1 MPINTAT
8 TTLQRWL
15 RDYCSQSAMLT
26 GCVVVT
32 STQHGEHT
40 RILAEWPE
48 RNDINQSL
56 IDAGMIALKRN
67 SEGIVVPPIVQSA
80 DGPQRIVEVLLNHA
94 HERCIIV
101 LGVKNPNDSVA
112 QGYLNDLRSLKGR
125 LEELLKSADNLNA
138 ALSATLLNLQLS
150 LLGPDRLDVAAA
162 ALTNEVANTYRFD
175 RCSLGLIEDGRIRV
189 AAVSHGAMIE
199 QRQALLRKL
208 AAAMEEAIDQAVT
221 LTQPPRPDET
231 PFVLLAHAEFAARA
245 GTCLASIPI
254 GQQGKLIGV
263 LTVERRGTQPPAREE
278 VAQCEHLAALIA
290 PILNLRMQAERS
302 LLQRAREQLR
312 QHWQQFATA
321 DNRRARLAGGLVAL
335 LAALALFIPLPYR
348 LAADARLEGLEQRL
362 LVAPND
368 GFLKQV
374 HVRPGD
380 TVRTGQLLAEMADQ
394 DLRLEEGKWQ
404 AELSQHEN
412 AYIAAM
418 ARTDRAAFSISRAKA
433 NEAAAQLELVRSHL
447 DRMHIV
453 APMDGIVVQGDL
465 TQSLGAPVRR
475 GDTLLTLAP
484 RGRHRLIIDIDERDI
499 GDVSVGRPGSLAL
512 SALPETPVDFT
523 VERIVPVA
531 VTRDG
536 RNLFEVE
543 AKLANELIGL
553 RPGLQGIAKLEIE
566 SRSLAWQLAHRIVDW
581 VRLRLFAWGL

>member
-1 MPINTAT
+1 MSINTAT

-15 RDYCSQSAMLT
+15 RDYCSQSSMLT

-32 STQHGEHT
+32 ATIRGEHT

-48 RNDINQSL
+48 RSEINQAL

-67 SEGIVVPPIVQSA
+67 LEGIVVPPVIQSA
-80 DGPQRIVEVLLNHA
+80 AGPQRIVQVLLEHGQ
-94 HERCIIV
+94 ERCIIV
-101 LGVKNPNDSVA
+101 LGINNANEGVA
-112 QGYLNDLRSLKGR
+112 QGYFDDLRGLKGT
-125 LEELLKSADNLNA
+125 LEELLQSADNLNA
-138 ALSATLLNLQLS
+138 ALSATLLNLQLA
-150 LLGPDRLDVAAA
+150 LLEPDRLDRASAAFV
-162 ALTNEVANTYRFD
+162 NEVADTYRFD
-175 RCSLGLIEDGRIRV
+175 RCSLGLLEDGRIRIAAISQS
-189 AAVSHGAMIE
+189 AAVE
-199 QRQALLRKL
+199 QKQALLRKL
-208 AAAMEEAIDQAVT
+208 AAAMEETIDQAVT

-231 PFVLLAHAEFAARA
+231 PFILLAHADFAARA
-245 GTCLASIPI
+245 GTCLTSIPI

-263 LTVERRGTQPPAREE
+263 LTIERRGALPPARDE

-290 PILNLRMQAERS
+290 PLLSLRLQAERS
-302 LLQRAREQLR
+302 LLQRARDQLR
-312 QHWQQFATA
+312 HHWQQFATA
-321 DNRRARLAGGLVAL
+321 DNRRARLAGGLLAL

-348 LAADARLEGLEQRL
+348 LAADAHLEGQEQRL
-362 LVAPND
+362 LVAPDD

-404 AELSQHEN
+404 AELTQHEN

-418 ARTDRAAFSISRAKA
+418 ARADRAAFSISRAKA
-433 NEAAAQLELVRSHL
+433 NEAAAQLELVRSQL
-447 DRMHIV
+447 ERMQIV
-453 APMDGIVVQGDL
+453 APMNGIIVQGDL

-484 RGRHRLIIDIDERDI
+484 RGKHRLIIDIDERDI
-499 GDVSVGRPGSLAL
+499 GDVNVGSDGTLVL
-512 SALPETPVDFT
+512 SALPETPIDFSI
-523 VERIVPVA
+523 ERIVPVA

-543 AKLANELIGL
+543 ARIATELIGL
-553 RPGLQGIAKLEIE
+553 RPGLQGIAKLEVE